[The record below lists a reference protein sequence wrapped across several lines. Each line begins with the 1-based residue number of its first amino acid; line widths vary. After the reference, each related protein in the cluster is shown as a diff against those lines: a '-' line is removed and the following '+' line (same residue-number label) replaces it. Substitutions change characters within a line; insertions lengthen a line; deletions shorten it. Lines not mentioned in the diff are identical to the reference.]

1 MHSLRFKFLA
11 SQANSIYT
19 YKNIREKVQRCCA
32 NIYFNQQCLQLG
44 VIPKYARIK
53 IPFTSPASKTTQRK
67 SQVLRVKEEIKF
79 LYSKKDK
86 LNILLYK
93 AHLNAALEWGDLWHL
108 IQDNIS
114 QSINSKLADVY
125 KALDAKLTQLTR
137 NPTDANSNKHVF
149 FQRVTNLTSIDFTD
163 EEVFLLNKGLK
174 YNLSHKR
181 KNWIQNLSIEAECA
195 ITLLPQEEQE
205 YMRYRVAKQR
215 RFTPNYQHIA
225 QTHLNNPENC
235 VL

>member
-1 MHSLRFKFLA
+1 LFKFLA
-11 SQANSIYT
+11 SQAKSIYA
-19 YKNIREKVQRCCA
+19 YKKLREKLQRCCA

-53 IPFTSPASKTTQRK
+53 IPFTYPASTTIQRK
-67 SQVLRVKEEIKF
+67 SQILRVKEGIKF

-86 LNILLYK
+86 LNLLLCK
-93 AHLNAALEWGDLWHL
+93 AHLNAALERGNLWHL

-114 QSINSKLADVY
+114 QSTNSKFADVY
-125 KALDAKLTQLTR
+125 KALDAKLTQLTH
-137 NPTDANSNKHVF
+137 NPTDANRNKHVF

-163 EEVFLLNKGLK
+163 EELFLLKKGLK
-174 YNLSHKR
+174 YDLGHKR

-205 YMRYRVAKQR
+205 YMRHRVAIQIDKI
-215 RFTPNYQHIA
+215 YAQH
-225 QTHLNNPENC
+225 T
-235 VL
+235 